1 MGENVFDW
9 TTILLNQPDEFIR
22 FEHHISMDR
31 YEAWQKLFTWDA
43 LQNEQL
49 RYGQSFC
56 KHFDIRDNILHYER
70 DRGRADAYIRRNYL
84 ERP

>member
-1 MGENVFDW
+1 MGESVFEW
-9 TTILLNQPDEFIR
+9 TTDLLNQPDMYIR

-31 YEAWQKLFTWDA
+31 YESWLKLFTWDA
-43 LQNEQL
+43 IQSEQ

-56 KHFDIRDNILHYER
+56 QHFDIRDNLLYYER
-70 DRGRADAYIRRNYL
+70 DQGRADAYIRRNYL

>member
-1 MGENVFDW
+1 MSVFEW
-9 TTILLNQPDEFIR
+9 TADLLNNNDGYIR

-31 YEAWQKLFTWDA
+31 YQAWLKQYTWDA

-56 KHFDIRDNILHYER
+56 RYFDIRDNLLFYER
-70 DRGRADAYIRRNYL
+70 DQGRADAYIRRNYL